1 MPPGFIQRLRV
12 DEERQC
18 RVVRDA
24 AIVLETL
31 LSYLIVHRVL
41 PSFGSRRHHSHVDR
55 RRR

>member
-1 MPPGFIQRLRV
+1 MPPGFIQRLWV